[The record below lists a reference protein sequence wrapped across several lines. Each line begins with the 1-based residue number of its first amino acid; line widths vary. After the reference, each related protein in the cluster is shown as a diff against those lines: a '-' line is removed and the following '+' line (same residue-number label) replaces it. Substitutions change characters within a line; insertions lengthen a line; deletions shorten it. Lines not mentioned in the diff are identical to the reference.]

1 MPRAMTKRAGLLLL
15 VARAAAVPVHTR
27 DRKDL
32 SSSLLPGDAL
42 VAPSASSDTDLE
54 RRVVTCRDLY
64 DPPGTL
70 LYGIDDAQIWHEK
83 FCGPQEGKADL
94 IRRGDWSWLATL
106 ASQIM
111 SRFRGSSRRNS
122 GWRKCTMGLMKT
134 PTVQG
139 RLLADFKKMGLDH
152 AMSGAAQL
160 FYHLVITCDVDTSL
174 SFLLYWHKVFG
185 GLHPMA
191 PEWRYNK
198 DGGKEAY
205 FTSEEYVVLTAY
217 MRSPRSRT
225 FFGDLRK
232 RSGRG
237 APIRLY
243 EVIDPSHTLGHIRKV
258 SPKEYVDRVDSART
272 DSKARE
278 DNAQFEAS
286 VERMKEYMKDK
297 LLRLSRGSVAAAA
310 RCAPERHGR
319 GRGIKAP
326 SDTDKSVADRALFK
340 CLFSNEPPCY
350 VGGAEA
356 PPRKDARQL
365 GASSSRDSRSSAL
378 TDKQM
383 KRAMFGSDERPR

>member
-1 MPRAMTKRAGLLLL
+1 
-15 VARAAAVPVHTR
+15 
-27 DRKDL
+27 
-32 SSSLLPGDAL
+32 
-42 VAPSASSDTDLE
+42 
-54 RRVVTCRDLY
+54 
-64 DPPGTL
+64 
-70 LYGIDDAQIWHEK
+70 
-83 FCGPQEGKADL
+83 
-94 IRRGDWSWLATL
+94 
-106 ASQIM
+106 
-111 SRFRGSSRRNS
+111 
-122 GWRKCTMGLMKT
+122 
-134 PTVQG
+134 
-139 RLLADFKKMGLDH
+139 
-152 AMSGAAQL
+152 
-160 FYHLVITCDVDTSL
+160 
-174 SFLLYWHKVFG
+174 
-185 GLHPMA
+185 MA

-258 SPKEYVDRVDSART
+258 SPEEYVDRVDSAAL
-272 DSKARE
+272 DAPKLEARK
-278 DNAQFEAS
+278 DRAQFEAS
-286 VERMKEYMKDK
+286 VKLMKEYMKDK

-310 RCAPERHGR
+310 RCAKERHGR

-350 VGGAEA
+350 VGAEA

-365 GASSSRDSRSSAL
+365 GASSSRGSRSSAL
-378 TDKQM
+378 TAKQM
-383 KRAMFGSDERPR
+383 KDAMFGIEPR